1 MLIAYLCIQKSSSMT
16 DSMNFGPEWLR
27 NLSSEG
33 STGSGSGGGTRYQL
47 ADYRYGREEMLAL
60 FEKGLRP
67 PNSLAS
73 FSPLYSEQ
81 VLPPLALIPQT
92 DEDRGWQSRSVPP
105 GGVMRGRGGSL
116 ERGGRISRGRGPYQP
131 YGRGGYDGSGG
142 WGTTEQT
149 EWSPRKDY
157 STRASSVDNWRRN
170 RGADED
176 DGWRNSSNHTRG
188 PSEKW
193 GRSTSWRDGGDG
205 GEERGPPERPN
216 RTSWQE
222 NTRGGPLQR
231 RPWESDDHLPEW
243 AMENPSESGGSFDAS
258 GAFHGSD
265 DEQRDQKQIP
275 HSKHE
280 IPLQKSVSQQ
290 NIVRKI
296 HPTTLPSSQSAISL
310 SKPPDDNK
318 IEEKQKEKEKEEVT
332 QARYPPTKVEKR
344 NIQKGADFEPTDQS
358 KKIEQIVQIPAN
370 EKINENII
378 LHSNAT
384 DVTNGMPDPDLN
396 NRVEEEFDRL
406 QEDLV
411 KKLVV
416 DEETPKKVNMEN
428 FGLSGPQANVVPPPN
443 LTQPVQDKW
452 YYQDPQ
458 GDLQGPFL
466 SSEMAEWYRAGY
478 FTSSLLVKRLCDE
491 TFHRLGDLET
501 MCGGNPF
508 QCSIRIPPLKHEV
521 PPPALNNDL
530 LQFQMLQRQYAYR
543 QAQASSMRALNQTE
557 PWTNMS
563 SLQRDLVNPQVL
575 VHPQMPPDMSFLQ
588 QPQQPPTNPLMHMIN
603 QMQQA
608 NKLPG
613 PTLPEKQPTSVP
625 PPLDPIQ
632 ALVQQMGGLQ
642 TMANNLQSGPSPGLP
657 TTIPSSVG
665 LSGNLQTSGLSTNLS
680 NSGLLNNYQN
690 LSTGSLS
697 VPVGLSVSGGIPGSG
712 GLLVSG
718 SGLHN
723 NVNIPVSSG
732 VLTNSTGMPG
742 NEGLPNSGG
751 INNTGLPVSLQSGLP
766 TGLSDGT
773 LPPRPNPLGA
783 VDPMSSTNENDAIK
797 NLLRQLQNKQQTQQ
811 LDSLWQ
817 QNQFPPTQPKPQWQ
831 QNEPPLSM
839 WDMPTSTVPISI
851 ATTVPT
857 DKQPIP
863 TSESYKNQEKERH
876 KLLKESQEKE
886 LKKKREE
893 EKLAKKEA
901 EEKRKEELRKLEAE
915 RKAAEEKRRREE
927 ERIKKELE
935 KSKKEAEEKRL
946 RELEEK
952 RRLKEQRKAEEE
964 ARKKMDEQ
972 KRIEELEKMERSKRE
987 LKEREEQ
994 LRRQNEMARLEGN
1007 MKSGRS
1013 APWSQ
1018 PNSTPEL
1025 SLADIQK
1032 AEKEKRAE
1040 QAALLQQ
1047 QRAQQ
1052 MLQEQQA
1059 THEKQNLQFSWAKKP
1074 PEAST
1079 YKTLAEIQQEEQDRL
1094 AKQAAEARLAHH
1106 KDTSHT
1112 VIAPAPSVPWNSSN
1126 LSWAS
1131 TAAQWSN
1138 AAGFWEE
1145 ASIQKS
1151 PNKPSAVS
1159 KSSST
1164 SAVTA
1169 SKQILKQVKCKTKK
1183 DEQHVMKLFSNGP
1196 AADEFTEWCTSALKK
1211 LNSTVDIPTF
1221 ISFLRDIESA
1231 LEVRDYCKEYLGE
1244 GPTTQQF
1251 ASQFLEKRR
1260 MIKPKVV
1267 SQKDD
1272 MSSPAP
1278 AITPSS
1284 QHNTDFQEV
1293 KGKGKKPKKSKMT
1306 KVDARIL
1313 GFSVTAAPDRIN
1325 VGDRDYVEN

>member
-33 STGSGSGGGTRYQL
+33 STGSGSGGGSRYQL

-67 PNSLAS
+67 PNSLAN

-116 ERGGRISRGRGPYQP
+116 ERGGRISRGRGLYQQ
-131 YGRGGYDGSGG
+131 YGRGGYDGSVG
-142 WGTTEQT
+142 WGGTEQS

-157 STRASSVDNWRRN
+157 NTRASSVDNWRRN

-176 DGWRNSSNHTRG
+176 DGWRSNNNHVRG
-188 PSEKW
+188 PPEKW
-193 GRSTSWRDGGDG
+193 GRSTSWRDGGEG
-205 GEERGPPERPN
+205 NEERGVPERPN
-216 RTSWQE
+216 RSSWQE
-222 NTRGGPLQR
+222 NARGGLQR
-231 RPWESDDHLPEW
+231 RPWESEDHLPEW

-265 DEQRDQKQIP
+265 DEQRDQKP
-275 HSKHE
+275 VSHNKHD
-280 IPLQKSVSQQ
+280 IPLQKSISQQ
-290 NIVRKI
+290 NIVRKT
-296 HPTTLPSSQSAISL
+296 HPSTLPSSQSAISL
-310 SKPPDDNK
+310 SKPPDDNL
-318 IEEKQKEKEKEEVT
+318 IEEKQKEKEKEEDSKV
-332 QARYPPTKVEKR
+332 QYSIKKVEIRQIK
-344 NIQKGADFEPTDQS
+344 KSADFEANDQS
-358 KKIEQIVQIPAN
+358 KKIEPIPVSTI
-370 EKINENII
+370 ERSNENII
-378 LHSNAT
+378 SHTNSS
-384 DVTNGMPDPDLN
+384 DVTNGMPDSEIN

-428 FGLSGPQANVVPPPN
+428 FGLSGPQSNVVPPPN
-443 LTQPVQDKW
+443 LSQPLQDKW

-478 FTSSLLVKRLCDE
+478 FTSPLLVKRMCDE
-491 TFHRLGDLET
+491 SFHRLGDLET

-521 PPPALNNDL
+521 PPPAPNNDL
-530 LQFQMLQRQYAYR
+530 LQFQMLQRQFAFR
-543 QAQASSMRALNQTE
+543 QAQANSMRALNQPE
-557 PWTNMS
+557 PWTNIPN
-563 SLQRDLVNPQVL
+563 LQRDLVNPQVL
-575 VHPQMPPDMSFLQ
+575 VHPQMAPDISFLQ
-588 QPQQPPTNPLMHMIN
+588 QTQQPPNNPLMHMIN

-613 PTLPEKQPTSVP
+613 PTLSQKEPASVP
-625 PPLDPIQ
+625 PALDSIQ

-642 TMANNLQSGPSPGLP
+642 SMSSNLQSGPTPGLP

-665 LSGNLQTSGLSTNLS
+665 LSGNLQNSGLTTNLS

-690 LSTGSLS
+690 LSTGSLP

-718 SGLHN
+718 SGLHA

-732 VLTNSTGMPG
+732 VLTNSAGMPASEALS
-742 NEGLPNSGG
+742 NTGG
-751 INNTGLPVSLQSGLP
+751 ISGSGLPVNLQSGLSA
-766 TGLSDGT
+766 GLTENT

-783 VDPMSSTNENDAIK
+783 VDPMTSTNENDAIK

-817 QNQFPPTQPKPQWQ
+817 QNQFPTPQQKPQWQ
-831 QNEPPLSM
+831 QNETPISM
-839 WDMPTSTVPISI
+839 WDMQPPAPPISI
-851 ATTVPT
+851 ATTVPNE
-857 DKQPIP
+857 KHSIP
-863 TSESYKNQEKERH
+863 TSDSFKIQEKERQ
-876 KLLKESQEKE
+876 KQLKETHEKE
-886 LKKKREE
+886 QKRKRDE
-893 EKLAKKEA
+893 EKMAKKEA
-901 EEKRKEELRKLEAE
+901 EEKRKEEQRKLEAE
-915 RKAAEEKRRREE
+915 RKALEEKRKREE

-964 ARKKMDEQ
+964 ARKKLEEQ
-972 KRIEELEKMERSKRE
+972 KRIEEADKAEKAKRE

-994 LRRQNEMARLEGN
+994 LRRQNEIARLESN
-1007 MKSGRS
+1007 VKSGRS

-1052 MLQEQQA
+1052 VLQEQQ
-1059 THEKQNLQFSWAKKP
+1059 TVTEKQNLQFTWAKKP
-1074 PEAST
+1074 PEATS

-1094 AKQAAEARLAHH
+1094 AKQAAEARLAHQ
-1106 KDTSHT
+1106 KEVTHT
-1112 VIAPAPSVPWNSSN
+1112 VISQSPSVPWNSSN

-1138 AAGFWEE
+1138 AGGFWEE

-1169 SKQILKQVKCKTKK
+1169 IKQVPKPNKCKTKK
-1183 DEQHVMKLFSNGP
+1183 EEQHIMKLFSNGP

-1231 LEVRDYCKEYLGE
+1231 LEVRDYCREYLGD

-1267 SQKDD
+1267 TQKDD

-1284 QHNTDFQEV
+1284 QHNDFQEV
-1293 KGKGKKPKKSKMT
+1293 KGKGKKTKKSKMT
-1306 KVDARIL
+1306 KIDARIL